1 MRKKEREKQAMLS
14 EQKHRRIEIERSVRG
29 KIKDKFSNV
38 KEINIEYYIFHDFRP
53 NGYEKKNKLLK
64 EDDWAFIEVS
74 CFPSEQCTDGG
85 YDLSDIIN
93 KMVSDNEQFKEDIM
107 PCKGKITKYLQTS
120 GMRCYGTLHFK
131 ITIN

>member
-64 EDDWAFIEVS
+64 KGFV
-74 CFPSEQCTDGG
+74 
-85 YDLSDIIN
+85 DIYTQLRIN
-93 KMVSDNEQFKEDIM
+93 VYKM
-107 PCKGKITKYLQTS
+107 
-120 GMRCYGTLHFK
+120 H
-131 ITIN
+131 